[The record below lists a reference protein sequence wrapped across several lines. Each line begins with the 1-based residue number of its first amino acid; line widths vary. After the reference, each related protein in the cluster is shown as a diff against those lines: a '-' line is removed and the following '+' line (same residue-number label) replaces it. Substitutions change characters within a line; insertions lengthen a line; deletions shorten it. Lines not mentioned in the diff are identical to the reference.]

1 MKKLIPA
8 IGMTLLGAAL
18 LGTSTYAWFSANKTV
33 TATGMNLAAKA
44 DSSLLISDKSGADFS
59 NTMLLQ
65 NDVATPAAYMD
76 PVKATFSDSE
86 GTYSFK
92 KLNEDGKAYVSDLGV
107 FKYTGTDGKTIDDFL
122 VDTTNSHYHDSM
134 WLKYDAPYE
143 GTSAPTQTVNM
154 AATMK
159 SEGTEAIYKSFRVAL
174 VDVENKVVLDTFSF
188 TTLGDAGKVSSD
200 KTITLTT
207 GTAKQ
212 VDVYAWLE
220 GPDSN
225 CFNANAIKGQAYT
238 VDLEFSIPSNNA

>member
-59 NTMLLQ
+59 NTMLLA
-65 NDVATPAAYMD
+65 NDVTTPAAYMD

-92 KLNEDGKAYVSDLGV
+92 KLSEEGKAYVHDDGSFVYNGE
-107 FKYTGTDGKTIDDFL
+107 GTKTIDDFL

-143 GTSAPTQTVNM
+143 GTTAPTQTVNM

-174 VDVENKVVLDTFSF
+174 VDVENKTVLDTFSF
-188 TTLGDAGKVSSD
+188 TTLGTKVDST
-200 KTITLTT
+200 KTVTLTT

-220 GPDSN
+220 GADTN

-238 VDLEFSIPSNNA
+238 VDLEFSIPSSK